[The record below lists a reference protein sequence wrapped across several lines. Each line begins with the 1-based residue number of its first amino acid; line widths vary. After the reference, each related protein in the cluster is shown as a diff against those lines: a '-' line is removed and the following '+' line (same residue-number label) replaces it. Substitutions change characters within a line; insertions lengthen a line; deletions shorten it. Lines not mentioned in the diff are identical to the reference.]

1 MNYLKNYQTQE
12 KKAVSPVQFKL
23 NSTDN
28 KVSEMTVFNSQEV
41 DTKKQPMFFG
51 QPLGIQRYDSYK
63 YPIFDKLTTQQLGYF
78 WRPEEV
84 SLQKDRSDYQTLR
97 PEQKHIFTS
106 NLKYQVMLD
115 SVQGRGPGMA
125 FAPYCSLPELE
136 ACMKVWE
143 FMEMIHSRSYTYII
157 KNVYSNP
164 SDVFDTILRDDKI
177 MERAHS
183 VTESYND
190 FINSA
195 QQYGTSND
203 WMYAMEQ
210 VPYAQEQRHE
220 LKRKLFRA
228 VANVNI
234 LEGIRFYV
242 SFACSFA
249 FGELKLMEGSA
260 KIISLI
266 ARDENQHLV
275 ITQNILNKW
284 KEGDDPE
291 MQKIAKEEEPWIY
304 KTFEQAVNQEKL
316 WAEYLFKDGSMI
328 GLNDKLLQQYVE
340 WIANRRLR
348 AIGLKPLYDIPA
360 KNNPLPWTEHW
371 ISSKG
376 LQVAPQE
383 TEVESY
389 IVGGIK
395 HDVTE
400 NTFAG
405 FQL

>member
-1 MNYLKNYQTQE
+1 MN
-12 KKAVSPVQFKL
+12 PVQFKI
-23 NSTDN
+23 SSAEDA
-28 KVSEMTVFNSQEV
+28 KMADVKGMTVFNTEQV
-41 DTKKQPMFFG
+41 NTKKQPMFFG
-51 QPLGIQRYDSYK
+51 KPLGVQRYDSYK

-84 SLQKDRSDYQTLR
+84 SLQKDRGDYQTLR
-97 PEQKHIFTS
+97 PEQKHIYTS
-106 NLKYQVMLD
+106 NLKYQIMLD
-115 SVQGRGPGMA
+115 SIQGRGPGMA
-125 FAPYCSLPELE
+125 FIPYCSLPELE
-136 ACMKVWE
+136 ACMEVWG

-157 KNVYSNP
+157 KNVYADP
-164 SDVFDTILRDDKI
+164 SEVFDKIVTDDRIL
-177 MERAHS
+177 ERASS
-183 VTESYND
+183 VTASYDD

-195 QQYGTSND
+195 QLWGTGNM
-203 WMYAMEQ
+203 W
-210 VPYAQEQRHE
+210 QEDFRQSPSSQWE
-220 LKRKLFRA
+220 IKDVKRKLYRA

-266 ARDENQHLV
+266 ARDENQHLA

-284 KEGDDPE
+284 KQGDDPE
-291 MQKIAKEEEPWIY
+291 MAQIMKEEEEWTY
-304 KTFEQAVNQEKL
+304 KAFDNAVNEEKR
-316 WAEYLFKDGSMI
+316 WADYLFKDGSMI

-340 WIANRRLR
+340 WVANRRLK
-348 AIGLKPLYDIPA
+348 AIGLKPQYDIA
-360 KNNPLPWTEHW
+360 ASANPLPWTQHW

-389 IVGGIK
+389 VVGGIK
-395 HDVTE
+395 QDVKKD
-400 NTFAG
+400 TFSG